1 MNYKV
6 YIAVG
11 LALASGSVLADY
23 RSDIGYTLLQQDLGA
38 AVPTGSGVVV
48 TQVEASQ
55 TINGQAA
62 WMPNILDPEFL
73 GKTII
78 NESNAP
84 PGLYSSHATG
94 VGQDLYGNGTAIAPG
109 ISNIYAYGVNDWLGT
124 GFLQTVLPDTVA
136 PFEDPTPNVSTSRL
150 SNNSWIGS
158 AVPFETYVLRR
169 VDWLVETDEIV
180 HLVGLNNGDGMTAS
194 TVPLLASA
202 YNVLAVGRSD
212 SLHLVST
219 PALDSLYTAGRA
231 RPEIVDP
238 INSVSD
244 ATPHVSA
251 AAALLLET
259 GSASPCPLTD
269 PVSAGMTNRAGVL
282 VCNAQRSEVIK
293 AALMAGADRVTHNS
307 APNPTNLALYRGT
320 VANRTGNGLDRRY
333 GAGQLNVR
341 NSYWIIKGGEQ
352 NSTED
357 GNAAA
362 NVTSSGFDYD
372 PAFGGSNGSNSVATY
387 PLPIS
392 AVPRL
397 LTAALAWNL
406 DISGPTSD
414 PPGPTRSNFVTTAT
428 LWDLDLAIVDLA
440 SGGSPVVASSQSTLE
455 NTENL
460 WVLVPANAQYAL
472 RVTRKSG
479 FKWDYGLAW
488 QLLTDTDADGAHD
501 GQDNCSAAA
510 NGPLVPDSGGNSQLD
525 TNGDGYGNRCD
536 PDFNNNGVVDSQDG
550 SLLKAAFG
558 SAAFPDRDLN
568 GNGSVDSQDGAI
580 LKSRF
585 GQAPGPSG
593 LVP

>member
-1 MNYKV
+1 MRYRIF
-6 YIAVG
+6 IAVG
-11 LALASGSVLADY
+11 LALASVAVRADHN
-23 RSDIGYTLLQQDLGA
+23 SDIGYTQLQQELGA
-38 AVPTGSGVVV
+38 ALPDGTGVAV
-48 TQVEASQ
+48 TQVEG
-55 TINGQAA
+55 TLMVNGQSA
-62 WMPNILDPEFL
+62 WMPDFQDAAFA

-84 PGLYSSHATG
+84 AGLYSAHGTG
-94 VGQDLYGNGTAIAPG
+94 VGRDFYGLTTSIAPG
-109 ISNIYAYGVNDWLGT
+109 ITNIAAYGANDWLGA
-124 GFLQTVLPDTVA
+124 GFLQTVLPDTTA
-136 PFEDPTPNVSTSRL
+136 PFEDPTPDVSTSRI
-150 SNNSWIGS
+150 SNSSWIGT

-169 VDWLVETDEIV
+169 VDWVVETDEIL
-180 HLVGLNNGDGMTAS
+180 HLVGLNNGDGVTAS
-194 TVPLLASA
+194 TAPLLASA

-219 PALDSLYTAGRA
+219 PALDSTYVAGRA

-238 INSVSD
+238 INSTSS

-251 AAALLLET
+251 AAALLLQT
-259 GSASPCPLTD
+259 GSANLCPLTD
-269 PVSAGMTNRAGVL
+269 PVSSGMTNRAGVL

-307 APNPTNLALYRGT
+307 APNPTNLALYRGA

-357 GNAAA
+357 GNAGATVA
-362 NVTSSGFDYD
+362 SSSFDYD
-372 PAFGGSNGSNSVATY
+372 PAFGGLNGSNSVATY

-392 AVPRL
+392 NLPRL
-397 LTAALAWNL
+397 LTASLAWNL
-406 DISGPTSD
+406 DISGPTAD

-428 LWDLDLAIVDLA
+428 LWDLDLAVIDLA
-440 SGGSPVVASSQSTLE
+440 AGGLPVMASSQSTLE

-460 WVLVPANAQYAL
+460 WFVVPANAQFAL

-479 FKWDYGLAW
+479 FRWDYGLAW
-488 QLLTDTDADGAHD
+488 QLLNDTDADGAHD
-501 GQDNCSAAA
+501 GQDNCSAAP
-510 NGPLVPDSGGNSQLD
+510 NGPLVTDSGGLSQLD
-525 TNGDGYGNRCD
+525 TNSDGYGNRCD

-550 SLLKAAFG
+550 SLFKAAFG
-558 SAAFPDRDLN
+558 STAFPDRDLN

-580 LKSRF
+580 LKARF
-585 GQAPGPSG
+585 GQSPGPSA